1 MEPKNK
7 SYKMKLLNRS
17 VAAVLALIWIAAG
30 FVGLLISISKS
41 QIILVIISLLAIAYG
56 GLWLRVAQK
65 GRRLDWQLWR
75 RR

>member
-7 SYKMKLLNRS
+7 SYKRKLFNRS

-30 FVGLLISISKS
+30 FVGLWISISKS
-41 QIILVIISLLAIAYG
+41 QIIPIIISFLAVAYG
-56 GLWLRVAQK
+56 GLWIRVAQK

-75 RR
+75 KK